1 MMLIWFLFTTL
12 SFWNCDRI
20 QAEEA
25 LAAKEVPVGCVFVKD
40 GLAIAKA
47 RNRTNEWRNVSS
59 VLISRCRVFLRK
71 QLSLS
76 KGDAPRRARIPRPNS
91 ENAPVA
97 AA

>member
-59 VLISRCRVFLRK
+59 VLISLP
-71 QLSLS
+71 SLS
-76 KGDAPRRARIPRPNS
+76 EETAIPLQRRRSTPSSYPS
-91 ENAPVA
+91 TKF
-97 AA
+97 